1 MLSRRLL
8 DDEVRTGRVEGDGQ
22 IPDHSLDLNVCGRLP
37 VPIVRLPRQVIC
49 RGRHELEMQLPT
61 DLGSVRG
68 ERGCDMQ
75 WDRKDH
81 LRLAESQTHLVVL
94 GECCWLGFTHHWL
107 LLRVC
112 PRHLVHD
119 LFATQRHRV
128 LYTGNDS
135 AGEV

>member
-1 MLSRRLL
+1 
-8 DDEVRTGRVEGDGQ
+8 
-22 IPDHSLDLNVCGRLP
+22 
-37 VPIVRLPRQVIC
+37 
-49 RGRHELEMQLPT
+49 MQLPT

-94 GECCWLGFTHHWL
+94 GECCGLGFAHHWL
-107 LLRVC
+107 LLGVC

-135 AGEV
+135 TGKVQCAHDVLSQSVGRLEETESAHDATLIGD